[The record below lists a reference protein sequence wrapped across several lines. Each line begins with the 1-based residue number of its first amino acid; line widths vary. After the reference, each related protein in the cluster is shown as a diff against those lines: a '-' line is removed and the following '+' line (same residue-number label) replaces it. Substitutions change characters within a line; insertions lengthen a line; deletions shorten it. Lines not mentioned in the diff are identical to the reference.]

1 MTIKEWGIGNRKQG
15 LKIHYF
21 ADWKLL
27 EHIRPDR
34 IPQKLSPIP
43 YYPRPEFRAKLS
55 SVSGTAAN
63 STNPKAQEL
72 QKKLRDVPHRPGV
85 YVIRDRFSKIIYV
98 GKAIDLRRR
107 LSNYFTPS
115 GRTKADIK
123 TRALIDSAADYEW
136 HEVRSDA
143 EAVLF
148 EGKLIKE
155 WRPKYNVSFRDDKR
169 FLLVRVQMNDE
180 IPRFELSRLRRE
192 DGARYFGPF
201 ANANAL
207 RSSLLAIRKQ
217 FGLRSCRPSEPTE
230 RDFKHCLDHI
240 IKNCSAPCVA
250 RISREDYR
258 DRVEQACEVLEG
270 KSKVMMAALEAEM
283 EKSAEKLDFE
293 KAASLRNLLNDLRET
308 SKPMR
313 RFTRKSL
320 PNSIDP
326 KGDVV
331 ELRSALGLALPP
343 RTMECFD
350 ISNISDNHIVASMV
364 RFRDGVPER
373 ESYRRYR
380 ITSTKG
386 QNDFAS
392 MAEVIRRRYKRLLLE
407 AAKAAPELA
416 DSQEDPAEAL
426 DRHAGSGKG
435 NEEGSPLPDLIIVDG
450 GKGQLGMACRE
461 LQALGLHGQPIIG
474 LAKEF
479 EEIYRPGESNPLR
492 LDKDSG
498 ALRLLQR
505 IRDEAHRVANGYNE
519 LLLRRRIT
527 ESALDDIPGV
537 SAARKTALLAK
548 FGSIARI
555 KKASVE
561 VLAETPGVSQDLAVT
576 ILKQL
581 AKPRLQVSK
590 PSST

>member
-1 MTIKEWGIGNRKQG
+1 M
-15 LKIHYF
+15 
-21 ADWKLL
+21 
-27 EHIRPDR
+27 
-34 IPQKLSPIP
+34 
-43 YYPRPEFRAKLS
+43 
-55 SVSGTAAN
+55 SGTADALPA
-63 STNPKAQEL
+63 STPLSRAAAL

-98 GKAIDLRRR
+98 GKARDLRRR

-115 GRTKADIK
+115 GRTKAEIK

-136 HEVRSDA
+136 HLVKSDA

-148 EGKLIKE
+148 EGRLIKE
-155 WRPKYNVSFRDDKR
+155 WRPKYNISFRDDKR
-169 FLLVRVQMNDE
+169 FLLVRVQMNDA

-201 ANANAL
+201 ANAGAL
-207 RSSLLAIRKQ
+207 RTSLQAIRKQ
-217 FGLRSCRPSEPTE
+217 FGLRACRPLEPTE
-230 RDFKHCLDHI
+230 KDFKHCLDHV

-250 RISREDYR
+250 RISREEYR
-258 DRVEQACEVLEG
+258 GRVEQACEVLEG
-270 KSKVMMAALEAEM
+270 KSKEMVASLEAEM
-283 EKSAEKLDFE
+283 EKAAGKLDFE
-293 KAASLRNLLNDLRET
+293 KAAALRNLLKDLRET

-326 KGDVV
+326 KGDVI
-331 ELRSALGLALPP
+331 ELRHALGLVHPP

-364 RFRDGVPER
+364 RFRDGVPDR

-407 AAKAAPELA
+407 AGKATPELA
-416 DSQEDPAEAL
+416 DSQEDPADAL
-426 DRHAGSGKG
+426 ERHVRSSKGS
-435 NEEGSPLPDLIIVDG
+435 EGESPLPDLIIVDG

-461 LQALGLHGQPIIG
+461 LQALGLHGQAVIG

-479 EEIYRPGESNPLR
+479 EEIYRPGEPEPLR

-537 SAARKTALLAK
+537 SETKKKALLAS
-548 FGSIARI
+548 FGSITRI
-555 KKASVE
+555 KKASTE
-561 VLAETPGVSQDLAVT
+561 DLAT
-576 ILKQL
+576 TSGISRDLATSILEHL
-581 AKPRLQVSK
+581 GKPRTMVTK
-590 PSST
+590 PSAA